1 MKQRSIASVIAITW
15 LAASGGVMAQSRAT
29 NPEAVQ
35 TLKDAAQ
42 KAVLKN
48 PEVQTR
54 WHAFRAAEA
63 EVDVSRGGLFPR
75 LDVSGGAGR
84 ESLKVPGSAENTYTR
99 HGYTLTLNQM
109 VFDGFA
115 TMYDVKRLGKAKL
128 TRYFELLDTSET
140 IALEASR
147 AYYDVL
153 RYRLLVELAEDN
165 YVQHRATYEQLL
177 LRAQSGAGR
186 RVDVEQAGSRLA
198 LAEVNLTTEM
208 ANLHDV
214 TARYQ
219 RIVGDLP
226 PRVMFGLP
234 KPASAM
240 PPKVSDAMNKALAGN
255 PSLLAAVENMEA
267 SQFELESKR
276 GAFLPKIDL
285 RARQDQTQNYQG
297 VDGLRVNNVLEVVV
311 SYNLFAGGSD
321 IARERQYS
329 ERREMA
335 LDMREKACRDLRQ
348 TLAIAFNDTAKLR
361 DQLAQ
366 LDIEVALIEKTRD
379 AYRDQ
384 FNIGQRSLLD
394 LLDTQNEM
402 LTAKRSAVN
411 ADMDLA
417 LAYLRTYASMGTLLD
432 YLGLKR
438 PETNV
443 NPESLTKI
451 PPEELCPNQAPVLAE
466 IDREALSAKVRALM
480 ESRQGTLVGGGAVA
494 APLTTPTAVVVSTV
508 PAPVAGAAAEEPVRQ
523 RLQAWVA
530 AWSGRDAKAYL
541 AFYAPAFTPDGGLSR
556 EDWVQVRQDRIT
568 RAANIKVDIDE
579 LKVRIDGAKNATTE
593 FRQTYASDRYRDV
606 SLKVIEWVKVGEQ
619 WLILRE
625 NSVPARKK

>member
-1 MKQRSIASVIAITW
+1 MKAHTIASALLC
-15 LAASGGVMAQSRAT
+15 LATGMAQAQTAPASGD
-29 NPEAVQ
+29 AVR

-42 KAVLKN
+42 KAVLQN
-48 PEVQTR
+48 PEVRTR

-63 EVDVSRGGLFPR
+63 EVDVSRGGFLPR
-75 LDVSGGAGR
+75 LDVTGGVGR
-84 ESLKVPGSAENTYTR
+84 ETLKVPGNAEDEYTR
-99 HGYTLTLNQM
+99 RGYTVSLNQM
-109 VFDGFA
+109 LFDGFA
-115 TMYDVKRLGKAKL
+115 TLNDVKRLGKAKL
-128 TRYFELLDTSET
+128 TRYFELLEASEGT
-140 IALEASR
+140 ALEASR

-153 RYRLLVELAEDN
+153 RYRLLVDLAEDN

-219 RIVGDLP
+219 RIVGEQP
-226 PRVMFGLP
+226 PRTMFGLP

-240 PPKVSDAMNKALAGN
+240 PPKVGDALAKALSNSPA
-255 PSLLAAVENMEA
+255 LRAAVENTESALYEYEA
-267 SQFELESKR
+267 KR
-276 GAFLPKIDL
+276 GAMLPRLDL
-285 RARQDQTQNYQG
+285 RARQDHTRNYLG
-297 VDGLRVNNVLEVVV
+297 VDGVRVNNVVELVA

-321 IARERQYS
+321 LARQRQFA
-329 ERREMA
+329 ERRSMA
-335 LDMREKACRDLRQ
+335 MEMREKACRDLRQ
-348 TLAIAFNDTAKLR
+348 TLSIAYNDTAKLR

-366 LDIEVALIEKTRD
+366 LEIEVALIEKTRD

-402 LTAKRSAVN
+402 LNAKRAAVN

-417 LAYLRTYASMGTLLD
+417 LAYLRTYAGMGTLLD

-438 PETNV
+438 PETEVKDSDTTPV
-443 NPESLTKI
+443 NTA
-451 PPEELCPNQAPVLAE
+451 ELCPNEAPVLTE
-466 IDREALSAKVRALM
+466 IDREALAAKVRALM
-480 ESRQGTLVGGGAVA
+480 ESRQGTLVGSAAAA
-494 APLTTPTAVVVSTV
+494 APLTTPVATTATPVPV
-508 PAPVAGAAAEEPVRQ
+508 PAAVSEDTLAQRVRAWAAAWG
-523 RLQAWVA
+523 A
-530 AWSGRDAKAYL
+530 RDVKAYL

-556 EDWVQVRQDRIT
+556 EDWAQVRQERIS
-568 RAANIKVDIDE
+568 RAARIELSVDD
-579 LKVRIDGAKNATTE
+579 LKVKIDGPKNATTE

-606 SLKVIEWVKVGEQ
+606 SVKLIEWVKVGEQ

-625 NSVPARKK
+625 NAVPAGKK